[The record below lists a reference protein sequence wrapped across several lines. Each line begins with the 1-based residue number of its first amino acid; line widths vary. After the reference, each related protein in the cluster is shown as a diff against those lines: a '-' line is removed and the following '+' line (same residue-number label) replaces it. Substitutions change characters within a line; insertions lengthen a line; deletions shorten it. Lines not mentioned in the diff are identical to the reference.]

1 MKSAVTSTLKNR
13 ILKHEGLHL
22 KPYRCSAGKLTIG
35 IGRNLDDVGLSQ
47 NEAFYLLENDLKSC
61 ENLCRDTFSWFET
74 LNLIRQG
81 VVIEMVFNLGINGF
95 LGFKRMIKALMI
107 RDYGGASEE
116 MLNSR
121 WAEQVGRRATVLS
134 TLMRK
139 GKEVK

>member
-1 MKSAVTSTLKNR
+1 MKSAVTTALKNR
-13 ILKHEGLHL
+13 LLKHEGLCL

-47 NEAFYLLENDLKSC
+47 NEAFYLLENDLKAC

-95 LGFKRMIKALMI
+95 LGFKRMIKALII
-107 RDYGGASEE
+107 RDYGGASDE

-134 TLMRK
+134 TLMRT